1 MAAPRVRI
9 KWRPPLALI
18 VFAVLLAV
26 MSMPVAIVLWF
37 RVSDAGGEVMET
49 AEVAALAVAAALT
62 LMIAYVLTRTITT
75 PIGALV
81 ERTREIASGGKAAIV
96 PLSSYGTREIAVL
109 SQGFFDL
116 ATKLVDRTEYVRG
129 FAAHVSHEL
138 KSPLTAIRGAAELLG
153 DDDDEPMAP
162 EDRRRFLKNIIDDVD
177 RLDAL
182 LVRLRELAY
191 AEAPLAEGHVT
202 AGDVVDLLQKR
213 FPQLAV
219 IGDGDLSRR
228 MALSIEAAAIVFG
241 NLADNA
247 RQHGATRL
255 TLSAVGEAGTLAVR
269 VTDNGNG
276 IAEGIRNRIFDPFFS
291 TRAQEGGTG
300 IGLDIVRNMLNT
312 SQGTVSLVETGPSG
326 TTFEVV
332 VPSAR

>member
-37 RVSDAGGEVMET
+37 RVSDAGNEVMET
-49 AEVAALAVAAALT
+49 AEVVALAVAAALT

-75 PIGALV
+75 PIGALI

-153 DDDDEPMAP
+153 DDEPMAP

-202 AGDVVDLLQKR
+202 AGDVVDLLRKR
-213 FPQLAV
+213 LPQLQV
-219 IGDGDLSRR
+219 IGEGEMSRR

-255 TLSAVGEAGTLAVR
+255 TLSAVGESGTIAVR

-312 SQGTVSLVETGPSG
+312 CQGTVSLVQTGPSG